1 MYFDFFL
8 LSFDWNMIDFSC
20 IICCFSVLKCKIR
33 RNPCDY
39 QFWYGLNFCKVF
51 KCFSSNC
58 IKFRMQ
64 GVCFNWSSG
73 RFDPKNSLYLSFV
86 CISLVKCR
94 FDPKNSL
101 YPSLVCISRSSGRF
115 DPKNSLYLS
124 FVPWFVYPVN
134 VYLNPQWYDMPC

>member
-64 GVCFNWSSG
+64 GVCFNVSCFNVAIFLCQKSIFLGLGHSIRW
-73 RFDPKNSLYLSFV
+73 NHYQ
-86 CISLVKCR
+86 
-94 FDPKNSL
+94 
-101 YPSLVCISRSSGRF
+101 LVCKICWFEVLICLHSFNGCVFLHMLLHFYYQNRVFFCLFRSF
-115 DPKNSLYLS
+115 H
-124 FVPWFVYPVN
+124 
-134 VYLNPQWYDMPC
+134 